1 MLLTG
6 IDFSSNHLTG
16 EIPKEIEL
24 LFGLVLLNLL
34 RNSLNDEIIS
44 NTGNLQS
51 LEFLDLSRNHLSG
64 KIPSSLSK
72 IDRLAMLDLSNND
85 LDGKIPI
92 GTQLESFDPA
102 TYEENP
108 NLYGEPLNKKLRS
121 LKPTYTQF
129 PFGTRA
135 CSARTTIFIYATAF
149 VSCLLS
155 LCPLLFNLFFLIPLF
170 HSFMCLKLEYNHHVN
185 YICFVL
191 TYNAYNYITFGRK
204 TKTAPSRA
212 SLIET
217 PVLWLGR
224 LCIFYALLKAGLAG
238 SHANPLVSELKIS
251 DGNDSA
257 DLGFSKWT
265 HAILEKPETKR

>member
-1 MLLTG
+1 MILMAKFQLEHNWRVSILQLMKKTPIFMENLLTRNVKNLSMCLS
-6 IDFSSNHLTG
+6 IINVF
-16 EIPKEIEL
+16 EL
-24 LFGLVLLNLL
+24 V
-34 RNSLNDEIIS
+34 
-44 NTGNLQS
+44 
-51 LEFLDLSRNHLSG
+51 
-64 KIPSSLSK
+64 
-72 IDRLAMLDLSNND
+72 
-85 LDGKIPI
+85 
-92 GTQLESFDPA
+92 
-102 TYEENP
+102 
-108 NLYGEPLNKKLRS
+108 RS

-149 VSCLLS
+149 
-155 LCPLLFNLFFLIPLF
+155 
-170 HSFMCLKLEYNHHVN
+170 
-185 YICFVL
+185 
-191 TYNAYNYITFGRK
+191 

-265 HAILEKPETKR
+265 HAILEKPGLIELFSFWDIGNYYGVQLLDASVTKYQDYVQNLDALS

>member
-1 MLLTG
+1 M
-6 IDFSSNHLTG
+6 
-16 EIPKEIEL
+16 
-24 LFGLVLLNLL
+24 
-34 RNSLNDEIIS
+34 
-44 NTGNLQS
+44 
-51 LEFLDLSRNHLSG
+51 
-64 KIPSSLSK
+64 
-72 IDRLAMLDLSNND
+72 
-85 LDGKIPI
+85 
-92 GTQLESFDPA
+92 
-102 TYEENP
+102 
-108 NLYGEPLNKKLRS
+108 RS

-149 VSCLLS
+149 
-155 LCPLLFNLFFLIPLF
+155 
-170 HSFMCLKLEYNHHVN
+170 
-185 YICFVL
+185 
-191 TYNAYNYITFGRK
+191 

-265 HAILEKPETKR
+265 HAILEKPGLIELFSFWDIGNYYGVQLLDASVTKYQDYGTFNVFAFDSLM

>member
-1 MLLTG
+1 MENLLTRNVKNLSMCLS
-6 IDFSSNHLTG
+6 IINVF
-16 EIPKEIEL
+16 EL
-24 LFGLVLLNLL
+24 V
-34 RNSLNDEIIS
+34 
-44 NTGNLQS
+44 
-51 LEFLDLSRNHLSG
+51 
-64 KIPSSLSK
+64 
-72 IDRLAMLDLSNND
+72 
-85 LDGKIPI
+85 
-92 GTQLESFDPA
+92 
-102 TYEENP
+102 
-108 NLYGEPLNKKLRS
+108 RS

-149 VSCLLS
+149 
-155 LCPLLFNLFFLIPLF
+155 
-170 HSFMCLKLEYNHHVN
+170 
-185 YICFVL
+185 
-191 TYNAYNYITFGRK
+191 

>member
-1 MLLTG
+1 MILMAKFQLEHNWRVSILQLMKKTPIFMENLLTRNVKNLSMCLS
-6 IDFSSNHLTG
+6 IINVF
-16 EIPKEIEL
+16 EL
-24 LFGLVLLNLL
+24 V
-34 RNSLNDEIIS
+34 
-44 NTGNLQS
+44 
-51 LEFLDLSRNHLSG
+51 
-64 KIPSSLSK
+64 
-72 IDRLAMLDLSNND
+72 
-85 LDGKIPI
+85 
-92 GTQLESFDPA
+92 
-102 TYEENP
+102 
-108 NLYGEPLNKKLRS
+108 RS

-265 HAILEKPETKR
+265 HAILEKPGLIELFSFWDIGNYYGVQLLDASVTKYQDYVQNLDALS